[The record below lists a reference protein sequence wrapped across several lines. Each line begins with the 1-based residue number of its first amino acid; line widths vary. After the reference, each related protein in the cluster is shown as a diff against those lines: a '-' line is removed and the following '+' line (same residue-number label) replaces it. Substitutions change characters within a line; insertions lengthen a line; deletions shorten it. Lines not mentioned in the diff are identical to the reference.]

1 MAGSFTHAP
10 PGQLTLVVHEKPAM
24 PPVVAAL
31 HRLGM
36 MSPARVMSESSGM
49 RMLAS
54 PVVQLAVPPVSLE
67 MMLRMQ
73 VLAAGRIGFGT
84 GSGAPKK
91 QPLAEQVR
99 SEPVSPSVV
108 F

>member
-1 MAGSFTHAP
+1 
-10 PGQLTLVVHEKPAM
+10 GQLAFVVHEKPGM

-31 HRLGM
+31 RRLGK
-36 MSPARVMSESSGM
+36 MSPPRVMSESSGM

-54 PVVQLAVPPVSLE
+54 PVVQVAVPPASLE

-73 VLAAGRIGFGT
+73 VLAAGRTGFGT

-99 SEPVSPSVV
+99 SEPVSPTVV